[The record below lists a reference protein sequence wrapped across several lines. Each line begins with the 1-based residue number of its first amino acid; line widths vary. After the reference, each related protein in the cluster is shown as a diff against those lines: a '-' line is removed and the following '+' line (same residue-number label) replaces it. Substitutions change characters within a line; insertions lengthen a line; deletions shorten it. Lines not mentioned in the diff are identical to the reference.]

1 MRNTFSSTATM
12 QIGLMS
18 NLSLNEQYLV
28 DKDGRRV
35 GVVLSIQAYQQLLNR
50 LEELEAFRSARE
62 EINIVDQLLAE
73 ARQSEPEES
82 LPTFRRRQGPGG
94 MVVI

>member
-1 MRNTFSSTATM
+1 
-12 QIGLMS
+12 MS
-18 NLSLNEQYLV
+18 DLPLNEQYLV

-35 GVVLSIQAYQQLLNR
+35 GVVLPMQAYQALLAR
-50 LEELEAFRSARE
+50 LAELEAYKSSRE

-73 ARQSEPEES
+73 AKLEQPEES

-94 MVVI
+94 MIVI

>member
-1 MRNTFSSTATM
+1 
-12 QIGLMS
+12 MS
-18 NLSLNEQYLV
+18 DLPLNEQYLV

-35 GVVLSIQAYQQLLNR
+35 GVVLPIQAYQALLAR
-50 LEELEAFRSARE
+50 LAELETFKSSRE

-73 ARQSEPEES
+73 AKLEQPAES

-94 MVVI
+94 MIVI

>member
-1 MRNTFSSTATM
+1 MKKF
-12 QIGLMS
+12 G
-18 NLSLNEQYLV
+18 LNEQYLV

-35 GVVLSIQAYQQLLNR
+35 AVVLSIEAYQAMIKR
-50 LEELEAFRSARE
+50 LEELEAFQSARE

-73 ARQSEPEES
+73 AKQGEAEES

-94 MVVI
+94 MIVI

>member
-1 MRNTFSSTATM
+1 
-12 QIGLMS
+12 MS

-50 LEELEAFRSARE
+50 LEELEAFQSARE

-73 ARQSEPEES
+73 AKQAEPEDS

>member
-1 MRNTFSSTATM
+1 MATAATKQTGTM
-12 QIGLMS
+12 N

-35 GVVLSIQAYQQLLNR
+35 GVVLTLQAYQKLMDR
-50 LEELEAFRSARE
+50 LDELEAFQSARE

-73 ARQSEPEES
+73 ARQGEPEES
-82 LPTFRRRQGPGG
+82 LPMFRRRQGPGG
-94 MVVI
+94 MIVI

>member
-1 MRNTFSSTATM
+1 MK
-12 QIGLMS
+12 
-18 NLSLNEQYLV
+18 NLALNEQYLV

-35 GVVLSIQAYQQLLNR
+35 AVVLSIEAYQAMIKR
-50 LEELEAFRSARE
+50 LEELEAFQSARE

-73 ARQSEPEES
+73 AKQGEAEEN

-94 MVVI
+94 MIVI